1 MAVDGLS
8 FDHECDVAE
17 LRLIQDVKE
26 IPLIGGTEHGV
37 ESLCIQSLAKV
48 ELADSCILHLVLLL
62 RSAASLRGW
71 VDSATLAIRQL
82 WVRLKN
88 VTHVLITLAH
98 SSGSS
103 PNVGVVQKHVVD
115 GLGGIH
121 LLLTWLPF
129 LLIGLA
135 LFAIAVFVESRGTYP
150 AASQTLLFLFHH
162 LALMRLDVKQ
172 IRILLLLLGWL
183 QELDGILV

>member
-8 FDHECDVAE
+8 FDHERDVAE

-26 IPLIGGTEHGV
+26 IPLIGGAEHGV

-48 ELADSCILHLVLLL
+48 ELADSCILHLVLRL
-62 RSAASLRGW
+62 RSAACLRGC
-71 VDSATLAIRQL
+71 VDSATLAVRQL
-82 WVRLKN
+82 RICLKN
-88 VTHVLITLAH
+88 VAHVLVTLGH
-98 SSGSS
+98 PCGSS
-103 PNVGVVQKHVVD
+103 PHVGVVQKHIVD
-115 GLGGIH
+115 SLGGIH
-121 LLLTWLPF
+121 LLLTWLPL

-135 LFAIAVFVESRGTYP
+135 LFAIAVFVESRGAHP
-150 AASQTLLFLFHH
+150 AARQTLLFLFHH

-183 QELDGILV
+183 QELNGILV

>member
-1 MAVDGLS
+1 M
-8 FDHECDVAE
+8 
-17 LRLIQDVKE
+17 
-26 IPLIGGTEHGV
+26 
-37 ESLCIQSLAKV
+37 
-48 ELADSCILHLVLLL
+48 
-62 RSAASLRGW
+62 
-71 VDSATLAIRQL
+71 
-82 WVRLKN
+82 
-88 VTHVLITLAH
+88 
-98 SSGSS
+98 
-103 PNVGVVQKHVVD
+103 
-115 GLGGIH
+115 
-121 LLLTWLPF
+121 LLTWLPF